1 MMTKPERVSVQEIM
15 RDSFVIMDG
24 LSTVGEALDV
34 VNDRRVE
41 VIVIKKRDEFD
52 EYGIVLLSDIAKHVI
67 AKDKAPDRVNL
78 YEIMAKPMISV
89 HPGMDVRYCA
99 RLFENIGLSK
109 APVLDNDEVVGMVS
123 YTDIV
128 KGFRLAQQKMV
139 K

>member
-1 MMTKPERVSVQEIM
+1 MMTKMNRVSVNEIM
-15 RDSFVIMDG
+15 RDAFVILDG
-24 LSTVGEALDV
+24 LSTVAEAMEVLD
-34 VNDRRVE
+34 DRRAE
-41 VIVIKKRDEFD
+41 VIVIKKRDQFD

-89 HPGMDVRYCA
+89 HQGMDVRYCA
-99 RLFENIGLSK
+99 RLFENLGLNK
-109 APVLDNDEVVGMVS
+109 APVLEADEVVGIVS

-128 KGFRLAQQKMV
+128 KGFKLAQQKVV

>member
-1 MMTKPERVSVQEIM
+1 MMVKPQRVCVKEIM
-15 RDSFVIMDG
+15 RDAFVILDG
-24 LSTVGEALDV
+24 ISTVAEAMEVASDK
-34 VNDRRVE
+34 RAE

-52 EYGIVLLSDIAKHVI
+52 EYGIVLLSDIAKQVI

-78 YEIMAKPMISV
+78 YEIMAKPMVSV

-99 RLFENIGLSK
+99 RLFENLGLSK
-109 APVLDNDEVVGMVS
+109 GPVLDGDEVVGMVS

-128 KGFRLAQQKMV
+128 KGFKLATQKVV